1 MKDISNIFERITQL
15 YTHFGYS
22 SVNDFAVNGL
32 GYKAS
37 EKINRLKDPKNKP
50 SIDIILDVSNKFE
63 INTDWLL
70 FGEGEMIKRK
80 IDNSLYNE
88 TITKSITFSEE
99 TKNANNV
106 ILSKEPKENYF
117 HTPKVV
123 TVDKQGRDNV
133 VLVPNKAAAGYLTGY
148 GDTTFIKSLPT
159 YNLPNITNGTFRM
172 FQVAG
177 DSMEPTI
184 QNQSYVVGEW
194 KENWNEDIKD
204 GRVYVF
210 VIQSFEYEGILV
222 KRALNRIEKYGN
234 VLLKS
239 DNRIYGTKTFTPE
252 EIKEV
257 WEVKLYLSFNI
268 PDPATIYDR
277 MNDLEARLI
286 ELEQPKKRKN

>member
-1 MKDISNIFERITQL
+1 MSKDIDKRFILNTIKEL
-15 YTHFGYS
+15 YSFSTDTEFAKFLGIKPQTLSSWYS
-22 SVNDFAVNGL
+22 RNTFDIDLLYAKCVLVSGEFLLTGDKNFLKRNVQNLLHNNSV
-32 GYKAS
+32 
-37 EKINRLKDPKNKP
+37 
-50 SIDIILDVSNKFE
+50 
-63 INTDWLL
+63 T
-70 FGEGEMIKRK
+70 
-80 IDNSLYNE
+80 NSV
-88 TITKSITFSEE
+88 TFSEE
-99 TKNANNV
+99 TKSAKNV
-106 ILSKEPKENYF
+106 TLSKEPKKNYF
-117 HTPKVV
+117 HAPKVV
-123 TVDKQGRDNV
+123 TVDKQGKDNV
-133 VLVPNKAAAGYLTGY
+133 VLVPNKAAAGYLGGY
-148 GDTTFIKSLPT
+148 GDAAFIKTLPT
-159 YNLPNITNGTFRM
+159 YNLPNISNGTFRM

-204 GRVYVF
+204 GRVYIF

-222 KRALNRIEKYGN
+222 KRALNRIDKYGN

>member
-1 MKDISNIFERITQL
+1 MSIGLRIKELRNDLGLNQ
-15 YTHFGYS
+15 
-22 SVNDFAVNGL
+22 NDFAM
-32 GYKAS
+32 
-37 EKINRLKDPKNKP
+37 KIGIKQSPLSQMEGGKILP
-50 SIDIILDVSNKFE
+50 SIETLSTIIREFNISYN
-63 INTDWLL
+63 WLIDGK
-70 FGEGEMIKRK
+70 GEKQNIH
-80 IDNSLYNE
+80 NSLQNEIVRKSVRISDEIKNTKNLTLLNE
-88 TITKSITFSEE
+88 T
-99 TKNANNV
+99 
-106 ILSKEPKENYF
+106 KENNF

-159 YNLPNITNGTFRM
+159 YNLPNISNGTFRM

-204 GRVYVF
+204 GRVYIF

-222 KRALNRIEKYGN
+222 KRALNRIDKYGN

>member
-1 MKDISNIFERITQL
+1 MTTK
-15 YTHFGYS
+15 
-22 SVNDFAVNGL
+22 
-32 GYKAS
+32 
-37 EKINRLKDPKNKP
+37 EKIIKYLEHNNISKRDFYRQTGLSNGFLDSGKHIGSDNIK
-50 SIDIILDVSNKFE
+50 IIVDNYRDLNLE
-63 INTDWLL
+63 WLVMD
-70 FGEGEMIKRK
+70 EGEMIKP
-80 IDNSLYNE
+80 NVQNLSHNE
-88 TITKSITFSEE
+88 SRTKSRTFLQDS
-99 TKNANNV
+99 KNAKNVLLNEERQENN
-106 ILSKEPKENYF
+106 F

-159 YNLPNITNGTFRM
+159 YNLPNISNGTFRM

-239 DNRIYGTKTFTPE
+239 DNRIYATKTFTPE

>member
-1 MKDISNIFERITQL
+1 MSKELDKRFILNTIKD
-15 YTHFGYS
+15 
-22 SVNDFAVNGL
+22 
-32 GYKAS
+32 
-37 EKINRLKDPKNKP
+37 
-50 SIDIILDVSNKFE
+50 
-63 INTDWLL
+63 
-70 FGEGEMIKRK
+70 
-80 IDNSLYNE
+80 LYNFGSDTE
-88 TITKSITFSEE
+88 FARFLGIKPQTLSSWYSRNTFDIELLYAKCVLVSGEFLLTGDINLLKRNVQNLLQNESVTNSVTFLEE
-99 TKNANNV
+99 TKSTNNV
-106 ILSKEPKENYF
+106 TLSNESKENYF
-117 HTPKVV
+117 HAPKVV

-133 VLVPNKAAAGYLTGY
+133 VLVPNKAAAGYLAGY

-159 YNLPNITNGTFRM
+159 YNLPNINNGTFRM

-204 GRVYVF
+204 GRVYIF

-222 KRALNRIEKYGN
+222 KRALNRIDKYGN

-239 DNRIYGTKTFTPE
+239 DNRIYTTKTFTPE

>member
-1 MKDISNIFERITQL
+1 MTTKEKVIKYLDFKNISKRDFYRQTGLSNGFLDSGKHIGSDNI
-15 YTHFGYS
+15 
-22 SVNDFAVNGL
+22 
-32 GYKAS
+32 
-37 EKINRLKDPKNKP
+37 KIIVDNYRDLN
-50 SIDIILDVSNKFE
+50 LE
-63 INTDWLL
+63 WLVMD
-70 FGEGEMIKRK
+70 EGEMIKP
-80 IDNSLYNE
+80 NVQNLSHNE
-88 TITKSITFSEE
+88 SRTKSRTFLQDS
-99 TKNANNV
+99 KNAKNV
-106 ILSKEPKENYF
+106 LLNEERQENKF

-123 TVDKQGRDNV
+123 TIDKQGRDNV

-159 YNLPNITNGTFRM
+159 YNLPNISNGTFRM

-204 GRVYVF
+204 GRVYIF

-222 KRALNRIEKYGN
+222 KRALNRIDKYGN

>member
-1 MKDISNIFERITQL
+1 MSKDIDKRFILNTIKEL
-15 YTHFGYS
+15 YSFSTDTEFAKFLGIKPQTLSSWYS
-22 SVNDFAVNGL
+22 RNTFDIDLLYAKCVLVSGEFLLTGDKNFLKRNVQNLLHNNSV
-32 GYKAS
+32 
-37 EKINRLKDPKNKP
+37 
-50 SIDIILDVSNKFE
+50 
-63 INTDWLL
+63 T
-70 FGEGEMIKRK
+70 
-80 IDNSLYNE
+80 NSV
-88 TITKSITFSEE
+88 TFSEE
-99 TKNANNV
+99 TKSAKNV
-106 ILSKEPKENYF
+106 TLSKESKENYF

-159 YNLPNITNGTFRM
+159 YNLPNISNGTFRM

-204 GRVYVF
+204 GRVYIF

-286 ELEQPKKRKN
+286 ELELPKKRKN

>member
-1 MKDISNIFERITQL
+1 MMKPNIQKL
-15 YTHFGYS
+15 
-22 SVNDFAVNGL
+22 
-32 GYKAS
+32 
-37 EKINRLKDPKNKP
+37 
-50 SIDIILDVSNKFE
+50 
-63 INTDWLL
+63 W
-70 FGEGEMIKRK
+70 
-80 IDNSLYNE
+80 YNE
-88 TITKSITFSEE
+88 STTKSTTFLEE

-106 ILSKEPKENYF
+106 VLFKKDSVL
-117 HTPKVV
+117 PKVV

-159 YNLPNITNGTFRM
+159 YNLPNISNGTFRM

-184 QNQSYVVGEW
+184 QNQSYVIGEW

-277 MNDLEARLI
+277 MNDLEADI
-286 ELEQPKKRKN
+286 FELREQLKRKN

>member
-1 MKDISNIFERITQL
+1 MSKNIDKRFILNTIKELYGFSTDTEFAKFLGIKPQTLSSWYSRNTFDIDLL
-15 YTHFGYS
+15 YAKCVLVSGEFLLTGDKNFLKRNVQNLLHNN
-22 SVNDFAVNGL
+22 SV
-32 GYKAS
+32 
-37 EKINRLKDPKNKP
+37 
-50 SIDIILDVSNKFE
+50 
-63 INTDWLL
+63 T
-70 FGEGEMIKRK
+70 
-80 IDNSLYNE
+80 NSV
-88 TITKSITFSEE
+88 TFSEE
-99 TKNANNV
+99 TKSAKNV
-106 ILSKEPKENYF
+106 TLSKEPKENYF

-159 YNLPNITNGTFRM
+159 YNLPNISNGTFRM

-204 GRVYVF
+204 GRVYIF

-239 DNRIYGTKTFTPE
+239 DNRIYATKTFTPE

>member
-1 MKDISNIFERITQL
+1 MSKDIDKRFILNTIKEL
-15 YTHFGYS
+15 YSFSTDTEFAKFLGIKPQTLSSWYS
-22 SVNDFAVNGL
+22 RNTFDIDLLYAKCVLVSGEFLLTGDKNFLKRNVQNLLHNNSV
-32 GYKAS
+32 
-37 EKINRLKDPKNKP
+37 
-50 SIDIILDVSNKFE
+50 
-63 INTDWLL
+63 T
-70 FGEGEMIKRK
+70 
-80 IDNSLYNE
+80 NSV
-88 TITKSITFSEE
+88 TFSEE
-99 TKNANNV
+99 TKSAKNV
-106 ILSKEPKENYF
+106 TLSNESKENYF
-117 HTPKVV
+117 HTPQVV

-159 YNLPNITNGTFRM
+159 YNLPNISNGTFRM

-194 KENWNEDIKD
+194 KENWTEDIKD
-204 GRVYVF
+204 GRVYIF

-239 DNRIYGTKTFTPE
+239 DNRIFATKTFTPE

-286 ELEQPKKRKN
+286 ELELPKKRKN